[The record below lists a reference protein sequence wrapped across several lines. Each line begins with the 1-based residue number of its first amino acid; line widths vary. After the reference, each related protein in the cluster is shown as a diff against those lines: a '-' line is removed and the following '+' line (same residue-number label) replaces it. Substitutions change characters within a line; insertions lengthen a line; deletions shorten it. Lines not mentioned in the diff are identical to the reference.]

1 MFICVI
7 RVFFASLI
15 KIAFQTALFPFV
27 SVKNYL
33 PQHNEFQHNSL
44 KSFCN
49 DLLKYES
56 TRWCQSRPGRKVA
69 VGKPGR
75 IRVFGTNRNQVK
87 ISWVPVLTLSSRVS
101 RASYFA
107 DVYLISKN

>member
-7 RVFFASLI
+7 RVFFTSLI
-15 KIAFQTALFPFV
+15 KIAFQTALFIFV

-33 PQHNEFQHNSL
+33 PQHKEFQHNSL

-56 TRWCQSRPGRKVA
+56 TRWRQSRPGRKVA

-87 ISWVPVLTLSSRVS
+87 ISWVPVLTLNSRLS
-101 RASYFA
+101 HASYFA